1 MKWKKPSGIIIETNE
16 DDATID
22 KCVSLDWE
30 PIEDSE
36 GNAIIPEPEDT
47 DADGQDNPP
56 DVEAETHEITQDE
69 MPSQG
74 ELL

>member
-16 DDATID
+16 EDSTID
-22 KCVSLDWE
+22 KCVSLGWE

-36 GNAIIPEPEDT
+36 GNEIIPDPET
-47 DADGQDNPP
+47 P
-56 DVEAETHEITQDE
+56 DLPGEGGPETHEITEDE
-69 MPSQG
+69 MPPQG